1 MSYTRKSRIAQ
12 FLFLTTAML
21 GFTLAAVYEHYRL
34 AAAAMAV
41 PALGLA
47 LKLIFGGSVEPRGG
61 RVYRAVFGGII
72 GLCLGVSTIFF
83 QAGDLMMG
91 TCLVTI
97 PLGMAFW
104 PLVMRF
110 VYPRSKG

>member
-12 FLFLTTAML
+12 FLFLTTAIL

-47 LKLIFGGSVEPRGG
+47 LKLIFGGSVEPRGAAGFTG
-61 RVYRAVFGGII
+61 RYSAALSVCAWAYLPSSSRREI
-72 GLCLGVSTIFF
+72 
-83 QAGDLMMG
+83 
-91 TCLVTI
+91 
-97 PLGMAFW
+97 
-104 PLVMRF
+104 
-110 VYPRSKG
+110 